1 MGRIKGPSSVFRERL
16 VEKQP
21 SYKVGEP
28 NYLREGLKDIGAVL
42 TVGTQIYQSPMLKD
56 AAAGLFDLFSSDKKG
71 VTETVKKASEA
82 EQMKEAAMAR
92 RADAMKDME
101 EARPPVGPPQ
111 GPVEMPKADAAA
123 QKEIQDLKKQAV
135 AAGAVGGFMADQE
148 LSSEELAT
156 NVRMAEIDKDRE
168 RIQAIAAAA
177 GPQAER
183 AYDIYNQ
190 QRQQFN
196 QLSELARLETDP
208 EAKQEYIDQ
217 ANSAKTQMNQAFKAF
232 EQVRGI
238 KDTLAELDKADTE
251 AQLRLSNIQGLRDEL
266 KNKSLARAQNLNRLA
281 TEKAAAL
288 TNTTEEQINN
298 AVNGI
303 LERGVPDAAKERYD
317 YIKSKLEIDPET
329 GDIMLNVPTEER
341 VAMSN
346 NPNDATL
353 LAAATKQLEK
363 DIQQQKGMYATGG
376 DLGSALAGLE
386 EAGVDISP
394 EPTETAPEGTAPAE
408 PGVTPTPTEEV
419 SSRLIQ
425 DTPLADVS
433 PAERARLVN
442 QVKGRLLTDFEGAA
456 PQINAVFEQ
465 LRSQYG
471 DDALGSTPGEVES
484 NMRKIMQGLTQGMG
498 QAVPEG
504 GIQVPDISGMSI
516 QEAENVAMEIAAS
529 GASMSAKTAAMRQLL
544 GQAGNIDD
552 VVPAWM
558 ARGGTLGY
566 LDRDM
571 AADRLRKAFSGMVP
585 RPKAAKPIT
594 YSEAVKLLEAPA
606 RIRKGE
612 AQADLAATRAA
623 KAQMEAPIDIRNAL
637 LKFFPLL
644 AKDAKL
650 SKPGGGKRRISKE
663 DLEEF
668 REEVMSGSDRS
679 RAFFDSQANSLTTQA
694 SKLNQLTVKEVRELS
709 EKEIVE
715 QYGADLKQ
723 YLRDIRDAKT
733 DAAATAALN
742 KAKQKAKSSM
752 ETRADKYRKSSKRL
766 AQIGAQLRL
775 ARIQKDEKAK
785 EKLIREANDILMSI
799 QQDM

>member
-1 MGRIKGPSSVFRERL
+1 
-16 VEKQP
+16 
-21 SYKVGEP
+21 
-28 NYLREGLKDIGAVL
+28 
-42 TVGTQIYQSPMLKD
+42 
-56 AAAGLFDLFSSDKKG
+56 
-71 VTETVKKASEA
+71 
-82 EQMKEAAMAR
+82 
-92 RADAMKDME
+92 
-101 EARPPVGPPQ
+101 
-111 GPVEMPKADAAA
+111 
-123 QKEIQDLKKQAV
+123 
-135 AAGAVGGFMADQE
+135 
-148 LSSEELAT
+148 
-156 NVRMAEIDKDRE
+156 
-168 RIQAIAAAA
+168 
-177 GPQAER
+177 
-183 AYDIYNQ
+183 
-190 QRQQFN
+190 
-196 QLSELARLETDP
+196 
-208 EAKQEYIDQ
+208 
-217 ANSAKTQMNQAFKAF
+217 
-232 EQVRGI
+232 
-238 KDTLAELDKADTE
+238 LD
-251 AQLRLSNIQGLRDEL
+251 
-266 KNKSLARAQNLNRLA
+266 
-281 TEKAAAL
+281 
-288 TNTTEEQINN
+288 
-298 AVNGI
+298 
-303 LERGVPDAAKERYD
+303 
-317 YIKSKLEIDPET
+317 
-329 GDIMLNVPTEER
+329 VPTEER
-341 VAMSN
+341 VAISNDPEMSVY
-346 NPNDATL
+346 
-353 LAAATKQLEK
+353 LAAATKQLER
-363 DIQQQKGMYATGG
+363 DVQQQEGMYATGG
-376 DLGSALAGLE
+376 DLGSAL